1 MLLCIVLPDIATH
14 IDVLLVGWH
23 RGCIIVKWLPGLVH
37 IVLDEVHK
45 LEVCT
50 GRDWKFTL

>member
-45 LEVCT
+45 VEVCT
-50 GRDWKFTL
+50 GQDWKFTL